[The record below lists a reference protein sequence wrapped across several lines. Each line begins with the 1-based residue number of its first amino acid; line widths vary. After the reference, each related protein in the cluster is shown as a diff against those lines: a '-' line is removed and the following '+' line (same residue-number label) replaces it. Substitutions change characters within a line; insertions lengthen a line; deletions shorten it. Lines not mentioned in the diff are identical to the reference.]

1 MDQFQQQ
8 SPANQNA
15 NYPPQVAIPRANL
28 PTDRSFI
35 KIFLLGL
42 ITFGIY
48 PLIAYN
54 SITNDVNTICTR
66 YDNKKSMN
74 YVLLVLVITPL
85 TLGIASLVWNHN
97 IANRVGNELRRRG
110 TDGFRSLDILA
121 VVDSRHVYRRRT
133 VYLYVQIRKSDK
145 RTQQSLQRDRNLIQ
159 KNQQTAHI
167 GQSVLLLS
175 VNNRLFRNTAV
186 RQLLRFLPLFIIYL
200 TLYNA
205 FSLISSSFKNAYSAE

>member
-35 KIFLLGL
+35 KIFLVGL

-110 TDGFRSLDILA
+110 AQTDFGASTFWLWSILGMFIA
-121 VVDSRHVYRRRT
+121 V
-133 VYLYVQIRKSDK
+133 
-145 RTQQSLQRDRNLIQ
+145 
-159 KNQQTAHI
+159 
-167 GQSVLLLS
+167 G
-175 VNNRLFRNTAV
+175 
-186 RQLLRFLPLFIIYL
+186 PFIYMYKFVKATNEL
-200 TLYNA
+200 NSLYNE
-205 FSLISSSFKNAYSAE
+205 SGI